1 MASLTGQNITDTYKD
16 ILTVS
21 GTTRNEGLE
30 TTVKQVF
37 DGDGIGSPLWM
48 GTNSLQITGAMSITG
63 TFNLSNKTQAPSSP
77 AVGDIAVINGELYFS
92 KE

>member
-48 GTNSLQITGAMSITG
+48 GTNSLQITGGMSITG
-63 TFNLSNKTQAPSSP
+63 TFNLSNKTQAPSRP

>member
-16 ILTVS
+16 LLTIS
-21 GTTRNEGLE
+21 GSVKNQGLE
-30 TTVKQVF
+30 TSIKQVF

-48 GTNSLQITGAMSITG
+48 GTNSLQITGGLTITG
-63 TFNLSNKTQAPSSP
+63 TLNIANQSSEPTNPS
-77 AVGDIAVINGELYFS
+77 VGDLAVINGELYFS